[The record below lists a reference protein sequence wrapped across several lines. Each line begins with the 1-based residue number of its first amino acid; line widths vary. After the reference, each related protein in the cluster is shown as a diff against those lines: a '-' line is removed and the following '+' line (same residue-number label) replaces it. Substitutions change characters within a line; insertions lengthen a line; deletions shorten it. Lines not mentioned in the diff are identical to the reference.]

1 MDSLV
6 LSNSELNTVIC
17 ALLEPQ
23 ENLEIRQECL
33 RLAGKLQPYLS
44 SPLMS
49 EQRANVS
56 VHIQDNDTGG
66 GRSGGGGGSGSNR
79 GSGATY
85 LLLAAADRTKEEEQQ
100 RHQGYLEDAYLQ
112 TPPKTLSA
120 SSETFYPTASS
131 VPIAEDPPMDD
142 TMRHFL
148 SAVLSQARGCL
159 PGLSVT
165 HEHGVT
171 APDEVLKYITAGKLA
186 TKLTQAPPAAFSL
199 SVKDI
204 ALHNILLTVQVCEES
219 EVTDSIIQLD
229 YWLNTIKLVCLG
241 NK

>member
-1 MDSLV
+1 
-6 LSNSELNTVIC
+6 
-17 ALLEPQ
+17 
-23 ENLEIRQECL
+23 
-33 RLAGKLQPYLS
+33 
-44 SPLMS
+44 MS
-49 EQRANVS
+49 EKLANVS
-56 VHIQDNDTGG
+56 VHVPDSVRGG
-66 GRSGGGGGSGSNR
+66 GTSGGGGGSRCNR
-79 GSGATY
+79 GGGAAH
-85 LLLAAADRTKEEEQQ
+85 LLLAAADRSKEEEQQ
-100 RHQGYLEDAYLQ
+100 RHQGYLEDEYLQ
-112 TPPKTLSA
+112 PPPTDITTEDEQQRHQPPPITLSA
-120 SSETFYPTASS
+120 STITSYPTAST

-165 HEHGVT
+165 QKDDVT
-171 APDEVLKYITAGKLA
+171 APDEVLKYITTGKLA
-186 TKLTQAPPAAFSL
+186 TKFTQPPPAAFSR

-204 ALHNILLTVQVCEES
+204 ALQSILFTVQVCEES